1 MGALF
6 LFFLS
11 TWQEDFWMR
20 RLLCSLSVVA
30 ALLVAALAAGPAGA
44 QGDGE
49 TPSIKKIM
57 KTLHGGQ
64 KAPLNTLKTAL
75 KSNSPDWA
83 KVQKEAK
90 IFAELGPSLPK
101 NDPPR
106 GDKGSFEK
114 LAKAYVANTK
124 ALEEAADKEDLKGAR
139 DALKKITTSCSACH
153 KSHKGN

>member
-1 MGALF
+1 
-6 LFFLS
+6 LFFLFP
-11 TWQEDFWMR
+11 WQKDFWMR

-57 KTLHGGQ
+57 KTLHAGQ

-75 KSNSPDWA
+75 KSNSPDWT

-90 IFAELGPSLPK
+90 IFAEFAPALPK
-101 NDPPR
+101 NDPPK
-106 GDKGSFEK
+106 GDKASFEK
-114 LAKAYVANTK
+114 LAKAYVASAK
-124 ALEEAADKEDLKGAR
+124 ALEEAADKEELKGAR
-139 DALKKITTSCSACH
+139 DALKKISTSCAACH
-153 KSHKGN
+153 KAHRGN